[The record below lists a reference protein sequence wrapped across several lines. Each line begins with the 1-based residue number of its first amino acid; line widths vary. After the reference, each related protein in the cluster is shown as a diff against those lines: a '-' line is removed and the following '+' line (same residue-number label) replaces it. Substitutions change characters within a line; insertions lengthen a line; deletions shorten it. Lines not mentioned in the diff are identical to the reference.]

1 MKIFQ
6 CIRKNYRY
14 FIGMDSKLF
23 PFYGKFDSFHR
34 ETIDIQYAHDYL
46 TYSLERK

>member
-6 CIRKNYRY
+6 YFRKNYRY

-23 PFYGKFDSFHR
+23 PFYGKFDSFHK
-34 ETIDIQYAHDYL
+34 ETVGKDTLMITLPIL
-46 TYSLERK
+46 